1 MCNLLL
7 EYKLRKLEKVI
18 AGNLPKYFYHGT
30 TVDAIDSILKYGLR
44 PAKLSKRAIWNNLTN
59 KNKVY
64 LTGDIESAKQWSK
77 SATNFINTTNDLSS
91 NPYYSDDSYV
101 ILRINSKYLD
111 PDLLEAD
118 HNTYYGTVAT
128 DLDFVNNDGYSDY
141 EYNGIIPPKAI
152 ELIWF

>member
-1 MCNLLL
+1 M
-7 EYKLRKLEKVI
+7 
-18 AGNLPKYFYHGT
+18 
-30 TVDAIDSILKYGLR
+30 TV
-44 PAKLSKRAIWNNLTN
+44 
-59 KNKVY
+59 
-64 LTGDIESAKQWSK
+64 DIESAKQWSK

-101 ILRINSKYLD
+101 ILRINCKYLN

-118 HNTYYGTVAT
+118 HNTYYNTVAT

-141 EYNGIIPPKAI
+141 EYNGIIQPKAI